1 MQEEQIKGIPL
12 LSANHL
18 KTMAD
23 VETALSSPIAVKAG
37 EELGLMGEYNQA
49 GESQQKLLHLE
60 VFSYDDI
67 EAFRAK
73 AKGAYAQDKAAKRLT
88 DNFLYRKGKSA
99 L

>member
-23 VETALSSPIAVKAG
+23 VETALSSPIAVKVG

-49 GESQQKLLHLE
+49 GES
-60 VFSYDDI
+60 
-67 EAFRAK
+67 RAK
-73 AKGAYAQDKAAKRLT
+73 VT
-88 DNFLYRKGKSA
+88 SP
-99 L
+99 